1 MLFDTSQYLSSSA
14 LMTEDN
20 EFDEGN
26 FVGKKNFFIMDNIEP
41 YTEKN
46 NFPPTNH

>member
-20 EFDEGN
+20 EFDEN
-26 FVGKKNFFIMDNIEP
+26 SFVRI
-41 YTEKN
+41 
-46 NFPPTNH
+46 